1 MILVMAWWILSYDWS
16 YELYDGYNFR
26 PWRLLLLTYAAPG
39 VLGGIGL
46 YYLPESPKYLL
57 TQNREQE
64 ALEIVQ
70 MIYRK
75 NKNTNSNDGLRIG
88 QLISE
93 SNEIAGKAYKGG
105 KAIIMSLINQTIPLF
120 KRPYLLYFFTC
131 SFLHF
136 GTFSV

>member
-1 MILVMAWWILSYDWS
+1 MAWWILSYDWS
-16 YELYDGYNFR
+16 YELYDDYNFR

-39 VLGGIGL
+39 VIGGIGL
-46 YYLPESPKYLL
+46 YNFPESPKYLL

-64 ALEIVQ
+64 ALTIVQ
-70 MIYRK
+70 WIYRK
-75 NKNTNSNDGLRIG
+75 NKNSNNNDGLRIG

-93 SNEIAGKAYKGG
+93 TNEVAGKAYKGG